1 MVALDAGATAL
12 CVATVPEGLALR
24 AALGAAR
31 ILVMGPATSREN
43 ADARDA
49 GLELVI
55 ADGEVPE
62 GVRVH
67 LKLDTGMG
75 RWGLPELRRRRA
87 ARSSA

>member
-1 MVALDAGATAL
+1 
-12 CVATVPEGLALR
+12 
-24 AALGAAR
+24 
-31 ILVMGPATSREN
+31 MGPATSREI

-75 RWGLPELRRRRA
+75 SLGLAERRRRA